1 MAEKGTIFS
10 SVKSFISKVVAPLFT
25 ITSLVSPYQSIS
37 EYLVKVI
44 ESMYT
49 IIHLALVR
57 YKTCLRIT

>member
-49 IIHLALVR
+49 IIHLALL
-57 YKTCLRIT
+57 KTLKN